1 MRRIFIV
8 IAYVLT
14 VILFIPASVT
24 FMLKNNNK
32 SDENKVTEIE
42 TNLDNIDTD
51 KMVTVYNPETEIES
65 NVVLEDYIK
74 GVVAAEM
81 PVSFEI
87 EALKAQAVAART
99 YALKHIQ
106 NTEKINA
113 EDIGQAY
120 ISIEEM
126 KKRWGD
132 NFDIYYKKVSD
143 AVDATKNEIIVY
155 NNEPIEAVFH
165 STSAGMTETAENV
178 WKSPLPYIKSVDSSY
193 DVNAPDFEYKTI
205 VDIND
210 FIKKIKSKN
219 NSAKINSQNIMDN
232 IKIISRTKAGYVS
245 NIKIGGVSFTGI
257 EIRQLFSLRSS
268 NFTISSDGK
277 NVIFTTKGYG
287 HGAGMSQYGANF
299 MAKEGKTYKEIINHY
314 YFDVEIRNIS

>member
-42 TNLDNIDTD
+42 TKLNNIDTD

>member
-42 TNLDNIDTD
+42 TKLNNIDTD

-74 GVVAAEM
+74 GVVATEM

-106 NTEKINA
+106 STEKINA

-193 DVNAPDFEYKTI
+193 DINAPDFEYKIT
-205 VDIND
+205 VDINN

-219 NSAKINSQNIMDN
+219 NSAKINSKNIMDN
-232 IKIISRTKAGYVS
+232 IKIISRTQAGYVS
-245 NIKIGGVSFTGI
+245 SIKIGGVSFTGI

-277 NVIFTTKGYG
+277 NIIFTTKGYG

>member
-24 FMLKNNNK
+24 FILKNNNK

-42 TNLDNIDTD
+42 TKLDNIDTD
-51 KMVTVYNPETEIES
+51 KMVTVYNPETEVES

-193 DVNAPDFEYKTI
+193 DVNAPDFEYKTT

-232 IKIISRTKAGYVS
+232 IKIISRTQAGYVS
-245 NIKIGGVSFTGI
+245 SIKIGGISFTGI

-268 NFTISSDGK
+268 NFTISSDEK

>member
-32 SDENKVTEIE
+32 SDDNKVTEIE
-42 TNLDNIDTD
+42 TKLNNIDTD

-193 DVNAPDFEYKTI
+193 DVNAPDFEYKTT

-232 IKIISRTKAGYVS
+232 IKIISRTQAGYVS
-245 NIKIGGVSFTGI
+245 SIKIGGISFTGI

-277 NVIFTTKGYG
+277 NIIFTTKGYG